1 MKYIRNI
8 LLGLFFGAF
17 AGFLIGSIFEYKV
30 SKKENWESKQRIQ
43 QIVFAS
49 LGAIGGS
56 VIGYKLADEK

>member
-30 SKKENWESKQRIQ
+30 SKKKNWESKQKIQ
-43 QIVFAS
+43 QVVFAS
-49 LGAIGGS
+49 LGAIAGS
-56 VIGYKLADEK
+56 VIGFKIADEK